1 MENYKPIIDN
11 IINEVKKA
19 VSGKDDE
26 LKKILTA
33 IVAGGNIL
41 LDDIPGVGKT
51 TIALAFSKALGL
63 EVNRIYLTPD
73 VLPTDITGFTM
84 YNKQTD
90 SFEYKEGVVM
100 CNLLLADEINR
111 TSSKTQSALLQAME
125 EKRVSVDGETY
136 ELPSPFIVMATQNP
150 VGSIGTSRLPE
161 SQLDRFLIRLSLGY
175 PDRKNEIDILKE
187 HKERNPL
194 DDVNRVIDKETLVEI
209 QKAATEI
216 FVDDKI
222 YEKIVG
228 LSEKTRSNPYI
239 RMGVSPRGSISLLR
253 MSTARALCEGRDYA
267 VPGDLKSVFVD
278 TCSHRIVLTSQAA
291 AEEITAVG
299 VLEKIL
305 KSERL

>member
-1 MENYKPIIDN
+1 MENYKPVIDN
-11 IINEVKKA
+11 ILTEVKKA
-19 VSGKDDE
+19 VSGKDEE
-26 LKKILTA
+26 LKKIITA
-33 IVAGGNIL
+33 VAAGGNIL

-63 EVNRIYLTPD
+63 KVNRIYLTPD

-84 YNKQTD
+84 YNKRTD

-136 ELPSPFIVMATQNP
+136 DIPSPFIVIATQNP

-161 SQLDRFLIRLSLGY
+161 SQLDRFLIKLSLGY
-175 PDRKNEIDILKE
+175 PDRQNEIDILKE
-187 HKERNPL
+187 HKKRNPL
-194 DDVNRVIDKETLVEI
+194 DNVKNVIDKKELVEI
-209 QKAATEI
+209 QKAAAEV

-222 YEKIVG
+222 YEKIAL
-228 LSEKTRSNPYI
+228 LSEKTRNNPYI
-239 RMGVSPRGSISLLR
+239 RMGVSPRGSIALLR
-253 MSTARALCEGRDYA
+253 MSMARALCEGRDYVTPADIKA
-267 VPGDLKSVFVD
+267 VFTD

-291 AEEITAVG
+291 AEETTAVG